1 MSPGG
6 VGREG
11 VWDQV
16 QWWEVLEVIRSTDCC
31 LPRLSQQFSLFF
43 PFCCRQL
50 DKNQISCIED
60 GAFRA
65 LRGLEVL

>member
-1 MSPGG
+1 MWGTLHLCHPSHAPA
-6 VGREG
+6 
-11 VWDQV
+11 
-16 QWWEVLEVIRSTDCC
+16 
-31 LPRLSQQFSLFF
+31 PFS
-43 PFCCRQL
+43 CRQL

>member
-1 MSPGG
+1 MGT
-6 VGREG
+6 REFG
-11 VWDQV
+11 
-16 QWWEVLEVIRSTDCC
+16 IRSSGRKHWEILVT
-31 LPRLSQQFSLFF
+31 LPGLPVTAPVMLPLSSSF
-43 PFCCRQL
+43 RQL

>member
-1 MSPGG
+1 MGGTREFG
-6 VGREG
+6 VGSGGRS
-11 VWDQV
+11 
-16 QWWEVLEVIRSTDCC
+16 IRSDCPLSAWAVPAM
-31 LPRLSQQFSLFF
+31 LPLSFSH
-43 PFCCRQL
+43 RQL

>member
-1 MSPGG
+1 MSPGS
-6 VGREG
+6 VGHEG
-11 VWDQV
+11 VWGQV
-16 QWWEVLEVIRSTDCC
+16 QWQQAAEVIRSTDCS
-31 LPRLSQQFSLFF
+31 LPGLSQQFSLFF
-43 PFCCRQL
+43 PFSCRQL

>member
-1 MSPGG
+1 MSPGRDRHKG
-6 VGREG
+6 SGLVAGS
-11 VWDQV
+11 VKSHWSLCAWAV
-16 QWWEVLEVIRSTDCC
+16 
-31 LPRLSQQFSLFF
+31 PAMLSLSFF
-43 PFCCRQL
+43 CRQL